1 MTSSIHRFVR
11 SLPPPI
17 AADDAPSGARERLH
31 AGGAP
36 VAPVV
41 AGDEIV
47 GLVRAA
53 ELDLLVRAGAASVG
67 SLGEGAPRVPESASR
82 GEAIEAML
90 ARDTT
95 AALVTGEDAM
105 PIGWVA
111 LADLVRDL
119 RASHRAAEPE
129 PEPSGFDERPE

>member
-1 MTSSIHRFVR
+1 MTPSIHRFVR

-17 AADDAPSGARERLH
+17 AAADPLSSARERIR
-31 AGGAP
+31 AGGAR

-41 AGDEIV
+41 AGDRIV

-53 ELDLLVRAGAASVG
+53 ELELAAQAGAVSVG
-67 SLGEGAPRVPESASR
+67 SLGRGVPRVPESASR

-95 AALVTGEDAM
+95 AALVTTEDAT

-119 RASHRAAEPE
+119 RAAHHAAEP
-129 PEPSGFDERPE
+129 PASPSGFDETPE